1 MEKNIPLNIEPNNKL
16 SSSSNANAKTI
27 YLKEN
32 VSLSPP
38 SSINNNNNN
47 LMINND
53 TNEYQKR
60 INEFKLKR
68 KKLFGNKIKLAEWG
82 SRGLIGTKENEVD
95 IISYLN
101 KKKKI
106 DRDELCMK
114 FNINPSFQERQIL
127 DSIINK
133 NPMINIRKRDKDYLL
148 RIKIRK
154 IKYNKKFKNLKQ
166 AQDLRNILL
175 LYSMINDPKFVL
187 HLTKRNKISEANQKK
202 NKTKK
207 DTIEEIDDENML
219 FRKQIS
225 LNNFIKNDS
234 NLNENGNNNE
244 YDVEVSN
251 NDNDINELLPLD
263 QLI

>member
-1 MEKNIPLNIEPNNKL
+1 MDNKKLNNSELNKINTENINENN
-16 SSSSNANAKTI
+16 
-27 YLKEN
+27 
-32 VSLSPP
+32 SLSPP
-38 SSINNNNNN
+38 STINNNKYSSNN
-47 LMINND
+47 MIKD
-53 TNEYQKR
+53 YSKR

-68 KKLFGNKIKLAEWG
+68 KKVFGNKIKKVDWG
-82 SRGLIGTKENEVD
+82 SRGLMGSKESEVD

-127 DSIINK
+127 ESIIKK
-133 NPMINIRKRDKDYLL
+133 NPMINIRKRDKDFLL

-202 NKTKK
+202 IKIKK
-207 DTIEEIDDENML
+207 IRLKILMKKIYY
-219 FRKQIS
+219 F
-225 LNNFIKNDS
+225 KNHY
-234 NLNENGNNNE
+234 L
-244 YDVEVSN
+244 
-251 NDNDINELLPLD
+251 
-263 QLI
+263 

>member
-1 MEKNIPLNIEPNNKL
+1 M
-16 SSSSNANAKTI
+16 
-27 YLKEN
+27 
-32 VSLSPP
+32 
-38 SSINNNNNN
+38 
-47 LMINND
+47 
-53 TNEYQKR
+53 
-60 INEFKLKR
+60 
-68 KKLFGNKIKLAEWG
+68 
-82 SRGLIGTKENEVD
+82 
-95 IISYLN
+95 
-101 KKKKI
+101 
-106 DRDELCMK
+106 
-114 FNINPSFQERQIL
+114 
-127 DSIINK
+127 
-133 NPMINIRKRDKDYLL
+133 
-148 RIKIRK
+148 
-154 IKYNKKFKNLKQ
+154 KQ

>member
-1 MEKNIPLNIEPNNKL
+1 MDKKNLNNNTEL
-16 SSSSNANAKTI
+16 N
-27 YLKEN
+27 KEN
-32 VSLSPP
+32 TAILNENISLSPP
-38 SSINNNNNN
+38 STINNNNNTYLSNN
-47 LMINND
+47 LYKD
-53 TNEYQKR
+53 FSKK
-60 INEFKLKR
+60 INELKLKR
-68 KKLFGNKIKLAEWG
+68 KKVFGNKIKIIDWG
-82 SRGLIGTKENEVD
+82 SRGLIGSKENEVD

-127 DSIINK
+127 ESIIKK
-133 NPMINIRKRDKDYLL
+133 NPMINIRKRDKDFLL

-202 NKTKK
+202 NKNKK
-207 DTIEEIDDENML
+207 DTLEDIDEENLL
-219 FRKQIS
+219 FQKQLS
-225 LNNFIKNDS
+225 LNNFIKNEP
-234 NLNENGNNNE
+234 NKNENGNNVD
-244 YDVEVSN
+244 DVEIS
-251 NDNDINELLPLD
+251 NDINMLLPLD
-263 QLI
+263 QLIQ

>member
-1 MEKNIPLNIEPNNKL
+1 MEKNISSNIEANNKTQN
-16 SSSSNANAKTI
+16 SNTI
-27 YLKEN
+27 YLKDN

-38 SSINNNNNN
+38 TLLNNKNNNNSVA
-47 LMINND
+47 NND
-53 TNEYQKR
+53 LQTNSTK
-60 INEFKLKR
+60 IVNELKLKR
-68 KKLFGNKIKLAEWG
+68 KKVFGNKIKLIDWG
-82 SRGLIGTKENEVD
+82 SRGLIGSKENEVD

-114 FNINPSFQERQIL
+114 FNINPSFQEKQIL
-127 DSIINK
+127 ESIIKK

-207 DTIEEIDDENML
+207 DTMEEVDDENML

-234 NLNENGNNNE
+234 NMNENYNNE
-244 YDVEVSN
+244 YNVEESN
-251 NDNDINELLPLD
+251 NEINELLPLD

>member
-1 MEKNIPLNIEPNNKL
+1 MTNYDLTKMNNINSVISNENL
-16 SSSSNANAKTI
+16 SSSS
-27 YLKEN
+27 
-32 VSLSPP
+32 P
-38 SSINNNNNN
+38 SSINNNANTYLTNN
-47 LMINND
+47 IYI
-53 TNEYQKR
+53 ESSKK
-60 INEFKLKR
+60 INELRLKR
-68 KKLFGNKIKLAEWG
+68 KKIFGNKIKIIDWG
-82 SRGLIGTKENEVD
+82 TRGLIGSKENEVD

-127 DSIINK
+127 ESIIKK

-175 LYSMINDPKFVL
+175 LYSMINDPKFIL

-202 NKTKK
+202 NKNKK
-207 DTIEEIDDENML
+207 DTMEDLEEENL
-219 FRKQIS
+219 IFPKQIS
-225 LNNFIKNDS
+225 LNNYIKND
-234 NLNENGNNNE
+234 NNENGNIEDDDEIDFNKEDNNE
-244 YDVEVSN
+244 
-251 NDNDINELLPLD
+251 ILPFD
-263 QLI
+263 QLM

>member
-1 MEKNIPLNIEPNNKL
+1 MEKNITTNIEQNNQISNSNKL
-16 SSSSNANAKTI
+16 NKIVS
-27 YLKEN
+27 KEN
-32 VSLSPP
+32 VSLSVPLP
-38 SSINNNNNN
+38 NNNNNF
-47 LMINND
+47 LINNND
-53 TNEYQKR
+53 STKI
-60 INEFKLKR
+60 INELKLKR
-68 KKLFGNKIKLAEWG
+68 KKTFGNKIKIAEWG

-127 DSIINK
+127 DSIIKK

-154 IKYNKKFKNLKQ
+154 IKYNKKFKNLKH

-207 DTIEEIDDENML
+207 DTMEELEDENIL

-225 LNNFIKNDS
+225 LNNFIKNES
-234 NLNENGNNNE
+234 NLNENGNNE
-244 YDVEVSN
+244 YDEDVN
-251 NDNDINELLPLD
+251 NNDINELLPLD

>member
-1 MEKNIPLNIEPNNKL
+1 MENKINLNSDSNDPISNSNNIKDNNI
-16 SSSSNANAKTI
+16 STVT
-27 YLKEN
+27 LKEN
-32 VSLSPP
+32 VSLSSPP
-38 SSINNNNNN
+38 SINNNNNN
-47 LMINND
+47 SYLDND
-53 TNEYQKR
+53 IYTKKISEL
-60 INEFKLKR
+60 KLKR
-68 KKLFGNKIKLAEWG
+68 KKTFGNKIKLIDWG

-127 DSIINK
+127 DSIITK

-202 NKTKK
+202 NKNKK
-207 DTIEEIDDENML
+207 DTMDELDEENVL
-219 FRKQIS
+219 FRKNIS
-225 LNNFIKNDS
+225 LNNFIKND
-234 NLNENGNNNE
+234 NNNMNENGNNE
-244 YDVEVSN
+244 YDVDVSN
-251 NDNDINELLPLD
+251 NDINELLPLD

>member
-1 MEKNIPLNIEPNNKL
+1 MDNKNLNNNKE
-16 SSSSNANAKTI
+16 SN
-27 YLKEN
+27 KEN
-32 VSLSPP
+32 TIILNENISLSPV
-38 SSINNNNNN
+38 SSIH
-47 LMINND
+47 NND
-53 TNEYQKR
+53 YLANNTNKDFTKI
-60 INEFKLKR
+60 INELKLKR
-68 KKLFGNKIKLAEWG
+68 KKVFGNKIKINVWG
-82 SRGLIGTKENEVD
+82 NRGLIGEKENEVD
-95 IISYLN
+95 IISYVN
-101 KKKKI
+101 KKKKV

-127 DSIINK
+127 ESIIKK

-202 NKTKK
+202 NKNKK
-207 DTIEEIDDENML
+207 DTVEENDEENLL
-219 FRKQIS
+219 FQKKLS
-225 LNNFIKNDS
+225 LNNFIKKDTNK
-234 NLNENGNNNE
+234 NENGNNGDDIE
-244 YDVEVSN
+244 IS
-251 NDNDINELLPLD
+251 NDINMLLPLD

>member
-1 MEKNIPLNIEPNNKL
+1 
-16 SSSSNANAKTI
+16 
-27 YLKEN
+27 
-32 VSLSPP
+32 
-38 SSINNNNNN
+38 
-47 LMINND
+47 
-53 TNEYQKR
+53 
-60 INEFKLKR
+60 
-68 KKLFGNKIKLAEWG
+68 
-82 SRGLIGTKENEVD
+82 
-95 IISYLN
+95 
-101 KKKKI
+101 
-106 DRDELCMK
+106 MK

-127 DSIINK
+127 DSIIKK

-207 DTIEEIDDENML
+207 DTLEELEDENML

-234 NLNENGNNNE
+234 NLNENGNNE
-244 YDVEVSN
+244 YDVDVSN
-251 NDNDINELLPLD
+251 NDINELLPLD

>member
-1 MEKNIPLNIEPNNKL
+1 MDKKNLNNNTEL
-16 SSSSNANAKTI
+16 N
-27 YLKEN
+27 KEN
-32 VSLSPP
+32 TAILNENISLSPP
-38 SSINNNNNN
+38 STINNNNNTYLSNN
-47 LMINND
+47 LYKD
-53 TNEYQKR
+53 FSKK
-60 INEFKLKR
+60 INELKLKR
-68 KKLFGNKIKLAEWG
+68 KKVFGNKIKIIDWG
-82 SRGLIGTKENEVD
+82 SRGLIGSKENEVD

-127 DSIINK
+127 ESIIKK
-133 NPMINIRKRDKDYLL
+133 NPMINIRKRDKDFLL

-202 NKTKK
+202 NKNKK
-207 DTIEEIDDENML
+207 DTLEDIDEENLL
-219 FRKQIS
+219 FQKQLS
-225 LNNFIKNDS
+225 LNNFIKNEP
-234 NLNENGNNNE
+234 NKNENGNNVD
-244 YDVEVSN
+244 DV
-251 NDNDINELLPLD
+251 
-263 QLI
+263 

>member
-1 MEKNIPLNIEPNNKL
+1 MISEIKILSGL
-16 SSSSNANAKTI
+16 SSEDYINLNTVISNDNITK
-27 YLKEN
+27 
-32 VSLSPP
+32 
-38 SSINNNNNN
+38 
-47 LMINND
+47 
-53 TNEYQKR
+53 Q
-60 INEFKLKR
+60 INELRLKR
-68 KKLFGNKIKLAEWG
+68 KKGFGNKIKLIDWG
-82 SRGLIGTKENEVD
+82 TRGLIGSKENEVD

-127 DSIINK
+127 ESIIKK

-175 LYSMINDPKFVL
+175 LYSMINDPKFIL

-202 NKTKK
+202 NKNKK
-207 DTIEEIDDENML
+207 ETMEDIEDDNLM
-219 FRKQIS
+219 FPKQIN
-225 LNNFIKNDS
+225 LNNYIKSDN
-234 NLNENGNNNE
+234 NENGNIEEDDDIDFNKDENDNNE
-244 YDVEVSN
+244 
-251 NDNDINELLPLD
+251 IIPFG

>member
-1 MEKNIPLNIEPNNKL
+1 MDNNNNMTMTNYDLNKINNLNTVISNDNIT
-16 SSSSNANAKTI
+16 SSS
-27 YLKEN
+27 
-32 VSLSPP
+32 P
-38 SSINNNNNN
+38 SSINNKNNYNN
-47 LMINND
+47 MYVD
-53 TNEYQKR
+53 RSKQ
-60 INEFKLKR
+60 INELRLKR
-68 KKLFGNKIKLAEWG
+68 KKGFGNKIKLIDWG
-82 SRGLIGTKENEVD
+82 TRGLIGSKENEVD

-127 DSIINK
+127 ESIIKK

-175 LYSMINDPKFVL
+175 LYSMINDPKFIL

-202 NKTKK
+202 NKNKK
-207 DTIEEIDDENML
+207 ETMEELEDDNLM
-219 FRKQIS
+219 FPKQIN
-225 LNNFIKNDS
+225 LNNYIKND
-234 NLNENGNNNE
+234 NNENGNIEDDDDIDFNKEENDNNE
-244 YDVEVSN
+244 
-251 NDNDINELLPLD
+251 IIPFG

>member
-1 MEKNIPLNIEPNNKL
+1 MEKNITSNIEQNNQISNSNKL
-16 SSSSNANAKTI
+16 NKIVS
-27 YLKEN
+27 KEN
-32 VSLSPP
+32 VSLSVPLP
-38 SSINNNNNN
+38 NNNNNF
-47 LMINND
+47 LINNND
-53 TNEYQKR
+53 STKI
-60 INEFKLKR
+60 INELKLKR
-68 KKLFGNKIKLAEWG
+68 KKTFGNKIKIAEWG

-127 DSIINK
+127 DSIITK

-202 NKTKK
+202 NKNKK
-207 DTIEEIDDENML
+207 DTMDELDEENVL
-219 FRKQIS
+219 FRKNIS
-225 LNNFIKNDS
+225 LNNFIKND
-234 NLNENGNNNE
+234 NNNMNENGNNE
-244 YDVEVSN
+244 YDVDVSN
-251 NDNDINELLPLD
+251 NDINELLPLD

>member
-1 MEKNIPLNIEPNNKL
+1 MDNKNLNNNKE
-16 SSSSNANAKTI
+16 SN
-27 YLKEN
+27 KEN
-32 VSLSPP
+32 TIILNENISLSPV
-38 SSINNNNNN
+38 SSIH
-47 LMINND
+47 NND
-53 TNEYQKR
+53 YLANNTSKDFTKI
-60 INEFKLKR
+60 INELKLKR
-68 KKLFGNKIKLAEWG
+68 KKVFGNKIKINEWG
-82 SRGLIGTKENEVD
+82 NRSLIGAKENEVD

-101 KKKKI
+101 KKKKV

-127 DSIINK
+127 ESIIKK
-133 NPMINIRKRDKDYLL
+133 NPMINIRKRDKDFLL

-202 NKTKK
+202 NKNKK
-207 DTIEEIDDENML
+207 DIVEDNDEENLL
-219 FRKQIS
+219 FQKKLS
-225 LNNFIKNDS
+225 LNNFIKKDTNK
-234 NLNENGNNNE
+234 NENGNNGDDIE
-244 YDVEVSN
+244 IS
-251 NDNDINELLPLD
+251 NDINMLLPLD

>member
-1 MEKNIPLNIEPNNKL
+1 MDNNITTNIDPNKQISNSIKTNK
-16 SSSSNANAKTI
+16 I
-27 YLKEN
+27 HLKES
-32 VSLSPP
+32 VSLSAP
-38 SSINNNNNN
+38 SSINNNNN
-47 LMINND
+47 LINSNSCD
-53 TNEYQKR
+53 DKTKL
-60 INEFKLKR
+60 INELKLKR
-68 KKLFGNKIKLAEWG
+68 KKTFGNKIKISEWG

-127 DSIINK
+127 DSIIKK

-207 DTIEEIDDENML
+207 DRMEEIEEGNML

-234 NLNENGNNNE
+234 NLNENGNNE
-244 YDVEVSN
+244 YSNDVSN
-251 NDNDINELLPLD
+251 NDINELLPLD

>member
-1 MEKNIPLNIEPNNKL
+1 MKQL
-16 SSSSNANAKTI
+16 
-27 YLKEN
+27 
-32 VSLSPP
+32 
-38 SSINNNNNN
+38 
-47 LMINND
+47 
-53 TNEYQKR
+53 
-60 INEFKLKR
+60 KLKR
-68 KKLFGNKIKLAEWG
+68 KKIFGNKIKLIDWG
-82 SRGLIGTKENEVD
+82 SRGLIGNKENEVD

-127 DSIINK
+127 ESIIKK

-202 NKTKK
+202 NKIKK
-207 DTIEEIDDENML
+207 DTMEELEDENVM
-219 FRKQIS
+219 FRKQMS

-234 NLNENGNNNE
+234 NLNENANN
-244 YDVEVSN
+244 DFDGDVSN
-251 NDNDINELLPLD
+251 NDINELLPLD

>member
-1 MEKNIPLNIEPNNKL
+1 MNNNNLDISEINKINNVNTPLINENI
-16 SSSSNANAKTI
+16 T
-27 YLKEN
+27 
-32 VSLSPP
+32 LSPP
-38 SSINNNNNN
+38 STNNNNDYLNNN
-47 LMINND
+47 LYKD
-53 TNEYQKR
+53 YTKT
-60 INEFKLKR
+60 INELKLKR
-68 KKLFGNKIKLAEWG
+68 KKVFGNKIKIIDWG
-82 SRGLIGTKENEVD
+82 SRGLIGSKENEVD

-127 DSIINK
+127 ESIIKK

-202 NKTKK
+202 NKNKK
-207 DTIEEIDDENML
+207 DTIEEMDEENLL
-219 FRKQIS
+219 FQKQIS
-225 LNNFIKNDS
+225 LNNFIKNDT
-234 NLNENGNNNE
+234 NLNENEKNND
-244 YDVEVSN
+244 DVEISN
-251 NDNDINELLPLD
+251 EINELLPLD
-263 QLI
+263 QIIQ

>member
-1 MEKNIPLNIEPNNKL
+1 MDNKNLNNNKE
-16 SSSSNANAKTI
+16 SN
-27 YLKEN
+27 KEN
-32 VSLSPP
+32 TIILNENISLSPVP
-38 SSINNNNNN
+38 SIH
-47 LMINND
+47 NND
-53 TNEYQKR
+53 YLSNNTNENFTEI
-60 INEFKLKR
+60 INELKLKR
-68 KKLFGNKIKLAEWG
+68 KKVFRNKIKINEWDN
-82 SRGLIGTKENEVD
+82 RGLIGEKENEVE

-101 KKKKI
+101 KKKKV
-106 DRDELCMK
+106 DPDELCMK

-127 DSIINK
+127 ESIIKK

-202 NKTKK
+202 NKNKK
-207 DTIEEIDDENML
+207 DAVEDNDEENLL
-219 FRKQIS
+219 FQKKLS
-225 LNNFIKNDS
+225 LNNFIKKDINK
-234 NLNENGNNNE
+234 NKNGDNGDDIE
-244 YDVEVSN
+244 IS
-251 NDNDINELLPLD
+251 NDINMLLPLD

>member
-1 MEKNIPLNIEPNNKL
+1 MDKNIPSNIELNDKVQN
-16 SSSSNANAKTI
+16 SNTI

-38 SSINNNNNN
+38 SSLNNNNT
-47 LMINND
+47 IANND
-53 TNEYQKR
+53 IQNNSAKIVNEL
-60 INEFKLKR
+60 KLKR
-68 KKLFGNKIKLAEWG
+68 KKIFGNKIKLVDWG

-114 FNINPSFQERQIL
+114 FNINPSFQEKQIL
-127 DSIINK
+127 ESIINK

-207 DTIEEIDDENML
+207 DTMEEVDDENML

-234 NLNENGNNNE
+234 NMNENCNNNE
-244 YDVEVSN
+244 YDLEESN
-251 NDNDINELLPLD
+251 NDINELLPLD

>member
-1 MEKNIPLNIEPNNKL
+1 MDKNIPSNIEPNNKA
-16 SSSSNANAKTI
+16 SNSNPI

-38 SSINNNNNN
+38 SSLNNNNNN
-47 LMINND
+47 NTIANND
-53 TNEYQKR
+53 IQNNSAKIVNEL
-60 INEFKLKR
+60 KLKR
-68 KKLFGNKIKLAEWG
+68 KKIFGNKIKLVDWG
-82 SRGLIGTKENEVD
+82 SRGLIGTKENKVD

-114 FNINPSFQERQIL
+114 FNINPSFQEKQIL
-127 DSIINK
+127 ESIINK

-207 DTIEEIDDENML
+207 DTMEEVDDENML

-234 NLNENGNNNE
+234 NMNENCNNNE
-244 YDVEVSN
+244 YDLEESN
-251 NDNDINELLPLD
+251 NDINELLPLD

>member
-16 SSSSNANAKTI
+16 PSSSNANAKTI

-38 SSINNNNNN
+38 SSVNNNNNN
-47 LMINND
+47 IIINND

-127 DSIINK
+127 DSIITK

>member
-1 MEKNIPLNIEPNNKL
+1 MEKNISSNIEPNNKTQN
-16 SSSSNANAKTI
+16 SNTI
-27 YLKEN
+27 YLKDN

-38 SSINNNNNN
+38 TLLNNKNNNNSVVNN
-47 LMINND
+47 ELQ
-53 TNEYQKR
+53 TNSTK
-60 INEFKLKR
+60 IVNELKLKR
-68 KKLFGNKIKLAEWG
+68 KKVFGNKIKLIDWG

-114 FNINPSFQERQIL
+114 FNINPSFQEKQIL
-127 DSIINK
+127 ESIIKK

-207 DTIEEIDDENML
+207 DTMEEVDDENML

-234 NLNENGNNNE
+234 NMNENCNNE
-244 YDVEVSN
+244 YNVEESN
-251 NDNDINELLPLD
+251 NEINELLPLD

>member
-1 MEKNIPLNIEPNNKL
+1 MDNKNLNINKESNKENTIILNDNISLSQVSSIHNNDYL
-16 SSSSNANAKTI
+16 ANNANKDI
-27 YLKEN
+27 SK
-32 VSLSPP
+32 
-38 SSINNNNNN
+38 I
-47 LMINND
+47 
-53 TNEYQKR
+53 
-60 INEFKLKR
+60 INELKLKR
-68 KKLFGNKIKLAEWG
+68 KKVFGNKIKIIEWG
-82 SRGLIGTKENEVD
+82 NRSLIGAKENEVD

-101 KKKKI
+101 KKKKV

-127 DSIINK
+127 ESIINK

-202 NKTKK
+202 NKNKK
-207 DTIEEIDDENML
+207 DTVEEIDEENLL
-219 FRKQIS
+219 FQKQLS
-225 LNNFIKNDS
+225 LNNFIKKDTNK
-234 NLNENGNNNE
+234 NENGNNGDDIE
-244 YDVEVSN
+244 IS
-251 NDNDINELLPLD
+251 NDINMLLPLD
-263 QLI
+263 QII

>member
-1 MEKNIPLNIEPNNKL
+1 MEKNIPTNIELNDKVQN
-16 SSSSNANAKTI
+16 SNTI
-27 YLKEN
+27 YL
-32 VSLSPP
+32 
-38 SSINNNNNN
+38 
-47 LMINND
+47 
-53 TNEYQKR
+53 
-60 INEFKLKR
+60 
-68 KKLFGNKIKLAEWG
+68 
-82 SRGLIGTKENEVD
+82 KENEVD

-114 FNINPSFQERQIL
+114 FNINPSFQEKQIL
-127 DSIINK
+127 ESIINK

-207 DTIEEIDDENML
+207 DTMEEVDDENML

-234 NLNENGNNNE
+234 NMNENCNNNE
-244 YDVEVSN
+244 YDLEESN
-251 NDNDINELLPLD
+251 NDINELLPLD

>member
-1 MEKNIPLNIEPNNKL
+1 MDNNNNMTMTNYDLNKINNLNTVISNDNIT
-16 SSSSNANAKTI
+16 SSS
-27 YLKEN
+27 
-32 VSLSPP
+32 P
-38 SSINNNNNN
+38 SSINNKNNYNN
-47 LMINND
+47 MYVD
-53 TNEYQKR
+53 RSKK
-60 INEFKLKR
+60 INELRLKR
-68 KKLFGNKIKLAEWG
+68 KKGFGNKIKLIDWG
-82 SRGLIGTKENEVD
+82 TRGLIGSKENEVD

-127 DSIINK
+127 ESIIKK

-166 AQDLRNILL
+166 AQDLINILL
-175 LYSMINDPKFVL
+175 IYSMINEPKFIL

-202 NKTKK
+202 NKNKK
-207 DTIEEIDDENML
+207 ETMEDLEDDNL
-219 FRKQIS
+219 IFPKQIN
-225 LNNFIKNDS
+225 LNNYIKND
-234 NLNENGNNNE
+234 NNENGNIEDDDDIDFNKDENDNNE
-244 YDVEVSN
+244 
-251 NDNDINELLPLD
+251 IIPFG

>member
-1 MEKNIPLNIEPNNKL
+1 MENNNTTNIDQNRQISNPGRINK
-16 SSSSNANAKTI
+16 I
-27 YLKEN
+27 HLKES
-32 VSLSPP
+32 VSLSAP
-38 SSINNNNNN
+38 SSFNNNNNS
-47 LMINND
+47 LAK
-53 TNEYQKR
+53 NEFSDCNKL
-60 INEFKLKR
+60 INELKLKR
-68 KKLFGNKIKLAEWG
+68 KKTFGNKIKISEWG

-127 DSIINK
+127 DSIIKK

-207 DTIEEIDDENML
+207 DTLEELEDENML

-234 NLNENGNNNE
+234 NLNENGNNE
-244 YDVEVSN
+244 YDVDVSN
-251 NDNDINELLPLD
+251 NDINELLPLD

>member
-1 MEKNIPLNIEPNNKL
+1 MENNNTTNIDQNRQI
-16 SSSSNANAKTI
+16 SNPGRIKKI
-27 YLKEN
+27 HLKES
-32 VSLSPP
+32 VSLSAP
-38 SSINNNNNN
+38 SSFNNNNNS
-47 LMINND
+47 LAK
-53 TNEYQKR
+53 NEFSDCNKL
-60 INEFKLKR
+60 INELKLKR
-68 KKLFGNKIKLAEWG
+68 KKTFGNKIKISEWG

-127 DSIINK
+127 DSIIKK

-207 DTIEEIDDENML
+207 DTLEELEDENML

-234 NLNENGNNNE
+234 NLNENGNNE
-244 YDVEVSN
+244 YDVDVSN
-251 NDNDINELLPLD
+251 NDINELLPLD

>member
-1 MEKNIPLNIEPNNKL
+1 MEKNITSNIEQNNQISNSNKL
-16 SSSSNANAKTI
+16 NKIVS
-27 YLKEN
+27 KEN
-32 VSLSPP
+32 VSLSVPLP
-38 SSINNNNNN
+38 NNNNNF
-47 LMINND
+47 LINNND
-53 TNEYQKR
+53 STKI
-60 INEFKLKR
+60 INELKLKR
-68 KKLFGNKIKLAEWG
+68 KKTFGNKIKIAEWG

-127 DSIINK
+127 DSIIKK

-207 DTIEEIDDENML
+207 DTMEELEDENIL

-225 LNNFIKNDS
+225 LNNFIKNES
-234 NLNENGNNNE
+234 NLNENGNNE
-244 YDVEVSN
+244 YDEDVN
-251 NDNDINELLPLD
+251 NNDINELLPLD